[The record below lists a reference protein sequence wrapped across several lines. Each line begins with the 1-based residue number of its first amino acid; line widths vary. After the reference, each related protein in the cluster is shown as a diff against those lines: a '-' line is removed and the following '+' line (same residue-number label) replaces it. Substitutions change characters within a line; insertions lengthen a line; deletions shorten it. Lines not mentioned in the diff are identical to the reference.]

1 MHELSVCQALLAQVE
16 TVAQQH
22 QATEVKQI
30 IIQVGALSGLEPELL
45 QQAFSIAQTLLPIAQ
60 HSTLQIETLPIRVYC
75 ADCDTETTAVV
86 NRLTCGQCGNWKTQ
100 LVSGHELLLKSID
113 LIAENDVKE

>member
-30 IIQVGALSGLEPELL
+30 ILQVGALSGLEPELL
-45 QQAFSIAQTLLPIAQ
+45 QQAFSIAQTLSPLTQ
-60 HSTLQIETLPIRVYC
+60 HATLQIESLPIRVHC
-75 ADCDTETTAVV
+75 AACGMETTATV
-86 NRLTCGQCGNWKTQ
+86 NRLICGNCGNWQTQ

-113 LIAENDVKE
+113 LMTENEGQS

>member
-45 QQAFSIAQTLLPIAQ
+45 QQAFSIAQTLSPMTQ
-60 HSTLQIETLPIRVYC
+60 HSVLQIETLPIRVFC
-75 ADCDTETTAVV
+75 AACDTETTATV
-86 NRLTCGQCGNWKTQ
+86 NRLICGNCGNWQTQ

-113 LIAENDVKE
+113 LMAENTLED